1 MKQNN
6 DLDGQQRAE
15 RLLELIA
22 NGDIS
27 DEAQVEFDRLLTPQ
41 LHEKIANAFLKRRER
56 SAKNQNESET
66 TDGRN

>member
-22 NGDIS
+22 SGDTS
-27 DEAQVEFDRLLTPQ
+27 DEAQAEFDRLLTPE
-41 LHEKIANAFLKRRER
+41 LHEKIAKAFLKR
-56 SAKNQNESET
+56 NTN
-66 TDGRN
+66 D